1 MFRLLAAL
9 TLATA
14 LAVPS
19 EDDRGR
25 PVILLVHGRGM
36 LASDTAATRKMWL
49 NALAAGGKTITSL
62 PLLSERDVRV
72 VWYADVLDPR
82 SGAGC
87 DYAATDARTRRNAAI
102 DPDLKS
108 LVATV
113 GSLFDMITS
122 VVADT
127 ESISH
132 LRALSADASFLA
144 DSRKRCASEERLADA
159 IDRARREG
167 RPVILVAHSLGSLV
181 AYDYLSARSDTGL
194 VQRFITV
201 GSMVGSTELRQ
212 LLIGGDASDT
222 LTRPAGV
229 KSWTNVRH
237 ENDLFAATIST
248 GRNVIA
254 TPPADEPDP
263 HELVGYLR
271 GSVTATEIL
280 GSWCAAYGSKVPAGC
295 EAVRTPPP

>member
-25 PVILLVHGRGM
+25 PVVLLVHGRGM
-36 LASDTAATRKMWL
+36 LDHDTAATRKMWL
-49 NALAAGGKTITSL
+49 NALASGGKTITSL
-62 PLLSERDVRV
+62 PLLTERDVRV

-82 SGAGC
+82 SSAGC
-87 DYAATDARTRRNAAI
+87 DYAAADARTRRNAAI

-122 VVADT
+122 VIADT
-127 ESISH
+127 ESVSQ
-132 LRALSADASFLA
+132 LRALSADASFLG
-144 DSRKRCASEERLADA
+144 DSRKRCASEQRLGDA
-159 IDRARREG
+159 IDAARREG

-201 GSMVGSTELRQ
+201 GSMVGTTELRQ

-222 LTRPAGV
+222 LARPAGV
-229 KSWTNVRH
+229 KSWINIRH
-237 ENDLFAATIST
+237 ENDLFASTIST

-254 TPPADEPDP
+254 TPPTDEPDA

-280 GSWCAAYGSKVPAGC
+280 GSWCAAYGSKQPAGC
-295 EAVRTPPP
+295 AAMRPPPP

>member
-1 MFRLLAAL
+1 VLRVLAAL
-9 TLATA
+9 AFATTLALPT
-14 LAVPS
+14 

-25 PVILLVHGRGM
+25 PVVILVHGRAM
-36 LASDTAATRKMWL
+36 LDRDTAATRKMWL
-49 NALAAGGKTITSL
+49 NALTAGGKSITAL
-62 PLLSERDVRV
+62 PLLSDRDVRV

-82 SGAGC
+82 SSAGC
-87 DYAATDARTRRNAAI
+87 DYALSDARARRNATI
-102 DPDLKS
+102 DPDLKA

-144 DSRKRCASEERLADA
+144 DSRKRCASEQRLGDA
-159 IDRARREG
+159 IDLARREG

-237 ENDLFAATIST
+237 ESDLFAATIST

-295 EAVRTPPP
+295 GAVRTPPP